1 MSRGGRGGGASKFQ
15 QNALLKELGAGN
27 FFKKGNDTFSDNFN
41 VPVPKKPLY
50 EEKHVSNLLTEYMER
65 LADSQ
70 YFLKEP
76 PPPKVNSNNS
86 DILNELK
93 GEEEG
98 SDENNS
104 EEEEVDAAWEE
115 DEEEENDYIDN
126 YFDNGE
132 GDDNDIDEDDGT
144 AGFT

>member
-27 FFKKGNDTFSDNFN
+27 FFKKGNETFSDNFN

-65 LADSQ
+65 LTNSQ

-93 GEEEG
+93 VEEEG

-132 GDDNDIDEDDGT
+132 G
-144 AGFT
+144 